1 MLSERLRLA
10 RERAGLGQKE
20 VAAALGVKRPTI
32 TYYELG
38 KRKPDPDRLPE
49 IARVLNTTVA
59 FLAEETDDPHRPV
72 PDEIPIGKTRRIPIV
87 EHITFGAPVT
97 AENFGSEWE
106 EVMEEEM
113 DGEATYFFLRVKGN
127 AMEPKMDAG
136 SLALVREQPTVED
149 GQIAAVLLRGKEEVE
164 FYRVYED
171 GKRLIL
177 KADNPT
183 YPPIA
188 SAKNDVHIAGR
199 VMEVRSKV

>member
-1 MLSERLRLA
+1 MLPERLRKA
-10 RERAGLGQKE
+10 RDRAGLTQD
-20 VAAALGVKRPTI
+20 
-32 TYYELG
+32 ELG
-38 KRKPDPDRLPE
+38 DLVGYDRSAVSTWESGTRTPPSSLM
-49 IARVLNTTVA
+49 LK
-59 FLAEETDDPHRPV
+59 LAEALHTNVGYLTGEIGDPAPRNIEKET
-72 PDEIPIGKTRRIPIV
+72 IGKTRRIPIV

-164 FYRVYED
+164 FYRVYQD